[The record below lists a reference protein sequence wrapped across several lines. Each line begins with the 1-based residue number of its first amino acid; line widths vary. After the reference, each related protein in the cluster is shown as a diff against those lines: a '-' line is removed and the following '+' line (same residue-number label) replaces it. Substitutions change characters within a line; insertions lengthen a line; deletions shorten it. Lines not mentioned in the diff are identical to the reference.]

1 MTLRYKVGCTICN
14 QKYLMR
20 ISVGHS
26 EKQSHIIEC
35 SECKTNMSL
44 ELLVNFQ
51 NISCELNCI
60 DNCEE
65 IDFVDH
71 GFESNGEYIIRNLH
85 PELLIPKE
93 FISDGVYNPNIFEAG
108 RLVEERKNKIGLI
121 EESNLKITK
130 DFISNLNRIDKNWD
144 ILKIAW
150 KMKNNKQSNKLIEKQ
165 LQKYKSST
173 IKSDIEFDEIM
184 FDFNNTILFPDFVD
198 FTPNFSKN
206 IREIFKHNNKMDEE
220 YLKCIKYYKE
230 NLLSDNIKKFYDIY
244 CDFFELY
251 NDYKPFLTYITT
263 SQEVNHESM
272 VSSDN
277 FEKTKM
283 FYGKLFEAYTS
294 NISFITML
302 HNIFKGRDFD
312 KLENISFEK
321 YLSTE
326 KAARTENFKN
336 TNEFKFFHEYIDSKL
351 RNASHHCNIEIKDNI
366 VTYKAGTPLKEYTM
380 TYTKYLEM
388 CTQLFLRFVILHQL
402 QILKYYAYLKY
413 NR

>member
-26 EKQSHIIEC
+26 ERQSHIIEC
-35 SECKTNMSL
+35 SECKTNMFL

-60 DNCEE
+60 ENCEE
-65 IDFVDH
+65 IDFVDY

-93 FISDGVYNPNIFEAG
+93 FISDGVYNANIFEAG
-108 RLVEERKNKIGLI
+108 RLAEERKNKIGLI

-130 DFISNLNRIDKNWD
+130 DFISNLNRIEKNWD

-150 KMKNNKQSNKLIEKQ
+150 KMKNNKKSNKLIEKQ
-165 LQKYKSST
+165 LQKYKSSI

-206 IREIFKHNNKMDEE
+206 IREIFKNDEKMDEE
-220 YLKCIKYYKE
+220 YIKCIKYYKE
-230 NLLSDNIKKFYDIY
+230 NLINDNIKKFYDIY

-263 SQEVNHESM
+263 SQEVNSESI

-312 KLENISFEK
+312 KLEKINFEK

-326 KAARTENFKN
+326 KAARTENFKD

-351 RNASHHCNIEIKDNI
+351 RNASHHGNIEIKDNI

>member
-1 MTLRYKVGCTICN
+1 
-14 QKYLMR
+14 
-20 ISVGHS
+20 
-26 EKQSHIIEC
+26 
-35 SECKTNMSL
+35 
-44 ELLVNFQ
+44 
-51 NISCELNCI
+51 
-60 DNCEE
+60 
-65 IDFVDH
+65 
-71 GFESNGEYIIRNLH
+71 
-85 PELLIPKE
+85 
-93 FISDGVYNPNIFEAG
+93 
-108 RLVEERKNKIGLI
+108 
-121 EESNLKITK
+121 
-130 DFISNLNRIDKNWD
+130 
-144 ILKIAW
+144 
-150 KMKNNKQSNKLIEKQ
+150 MKNNKQSNKLIEKQ
-165 LQKYKSST
+165 LQKYKSSN

-206 IREIFKHNNKMDEE
+206 IREIFKNDEKMDEE
-220 YLKCIKYYKE
+220 YVKCIKYYKE
-230 NLLSDNIKKFYDIY
+230 NLIDDNIKRFYDIY
-244 CDFFELY
+244 CDLFELY

-263 SQEVNHESM
+263 SQEVNSESI

-302 HNIFKGRDFD
+302 HNIFKSRDFD
-312 KLENISFEK
+312 KLEKINFEK

-326 KAARTENFKN
+326 KDARTENFKD

-351 RNASHHCNIEIKDNI
+351 RNASHYGNIEIRVNI

-402 QILKYYAYLKY
+402 QILKYHAYLKY
-413 NR
+413 S